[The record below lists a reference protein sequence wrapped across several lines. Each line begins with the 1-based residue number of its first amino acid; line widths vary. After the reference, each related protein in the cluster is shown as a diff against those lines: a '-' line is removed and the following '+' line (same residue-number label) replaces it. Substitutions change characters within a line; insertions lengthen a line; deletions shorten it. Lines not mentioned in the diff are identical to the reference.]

1 MGETVMPEIS
11 LPPFHV
17 TTRSKLVLEINH
29 DLAADIQR
37 YQAFYK
43 QAYNAD
49 VSEADL
55 VREMARRFMEA
66 DREFQVVKHGF
77 KARSNGSRRSK
88 LLAPTPMEASAT

>member
-1 MGETVMPEIS
+1 MPEIS

-17 TTRSKLVLEINH
+17 TTRIKLVLEISH

-43 QAYNAD
+43 QAYSAD
-49 VSEADL
+49 VSEAEL

-66 DREFQVVKHGF
+66 DRDFQAVKHGF
-77 KARSNGSRRSK
+77 NRRSTSRRRSTTP
-88 LLAPTPMEASAT
+88 APLVESGT

>member
-29 DLAADIQR
+29 DLTADIER
-37 YQAFYK
+37 YRAFYK
-43 QAYNAD
+43 QAYSAD

-66 DREFQVVKHGF
+66 DREFQAIKHGF
-77 KARSNGSRRSK
+77 KARPNGSRRAKPS
-88 LLAPTPMEASAT
+88 APTPIEANAT